1 MNILVLGLGC
11 NKNDEIDDRFD
22 LENFEQLIVGTW
34 KAEKDVIDCFPDSP
48 ENTNIE
54 ILDECESQSI
64 LTIESAG
71 VASDLILIST
81 RYFNFQ
87 GTCQMTED
95 SPRNLELSLDGEV
108 LLIRFPPDAE
118 DTESPAVLIGLEFD
132 RWLLLTLT
140 LPAIAPPFI
149 AIFRSKLSRLF
160 DLPFAGICLEL

>member
-11 NKNDEIDDRFD
+11 NENDEIDDRFD

-108 LLIRFPPDAE
+108 LLIRFPPDAGFSTIFAL
-118 DTESPAVLIGLEFD
+118 TENTLQIGRFDGLCNGGGQPAHVYREYT
-132 RWLLLTLT
+132 RVN
-140 LPAIAPPFI
+140 
-149 AIFRSKLSRLF
+149 
-160 DLPFAGICLEL
+160 